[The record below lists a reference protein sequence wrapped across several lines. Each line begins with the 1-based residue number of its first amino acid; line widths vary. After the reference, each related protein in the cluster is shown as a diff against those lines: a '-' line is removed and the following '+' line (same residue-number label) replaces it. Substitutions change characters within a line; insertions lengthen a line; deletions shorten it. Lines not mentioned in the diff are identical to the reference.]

1 MLIVCLFFRV
11 DLTLSEE
18 RWQGVQQVF
27 RWTLSCCP
35 PWISLFFPF
44 FLSLQQKRR
53 CTAVRRSCAHTFQ
66 WQTGPH
72 ARAADW
78 RYSLKHDQAWS
89 FRWTAAF
96 ISRLFNGRPQRFQ
109 CTSIVL
115 PFTWCTGVFLL
126 VCSDAVGRGVE
137 SLQSCHTIAFRTKLH
152 YLLSLDW
159 LIMYLLFTVLANI
172 PKS

>member
-27 RWTLSCCP
+27 RWALSCCP

-89 FRWTAAF
+89 FCMNSSIYLPAIQWEAAKVSVYVHSAAF
-96 ISRLFNGRPQRFQ
+96 HLMYGSVFACLLRRCGQRGGKP
-109 CTSIVL
+109 S
-115 PFTWCTGVFLL
+115 
-126 VCSDAVGRGVE
+126 E
-137 SLQSCHTIAFRTKLH
+137 
-152 YLLSLDW
+152 LSYYCL
-159 LIMYLLFTVLANI
+159 
-172 PKS
+172 